1 MVITALDVGTTKV
14 TCFIARRE
22 GQEDVRIIGIGHEV
36 ARGMK
41 AGIVTDMAAAED
53 AIRRA
58 VQRAERMAETRAR
71 DAYVSLSGG
80 APESRYTEN
89 VIALS
94 GEEIDDS
101 VIRRAFDELS
111 PSLRSGDRDTI
122 HAIPIQYELDGAR
135 GIRNPRGM
143 SGRRLGV
150 RLHAVSVAHGAL
162 RNLITCLRRVEI
174 DLQAPVVAG
183 YAAGLACLV
192 EDELDLGVTVI
203 DMGGGTTSLAVF
215 AAGAL
220 VHAESFPIGGWHV
233 TNDIARGLSTPIT
246 SAEQVKRLFASAIAG
261 PRDAREMI
269 ELPQLGEDQPL
280 TTVQV
285 PRSLLVGIVRPRLE
299 EIFEL
304 VRDRLESSG
313 FANAAGRRVVITGG
327 ASQIEGIR
335 ELAGQVLEKQIRLA
349 RPLPIPGL
357 AQSTTGPEY
366 AVAAGLLIYA
376 GKNHANP
383 QPRRV
388 RRELRRRPESRL
400 GRLGHWLK
408 ENF

>member
-1 MVITALDVGTTKV
+1 MVITAIDVGTTKV

-22 GQEDVRIIGIGHEV
+22 AAEDVRIIGIGHEV

-41 AGIVTDMAAAED
+41 AGIVTDMNAAEQ
-53 AIRRA
+53 AIRRS
-58 VQRAERMAETRAR
+58 VERAERMAETRAR
-71 DAYVSLSGG
+71 EVYVSISGG
-80 APESRYTEN
+80 APESRYTESA
-89 VIALS
+89 ISL
-94 GEEIDDS
+94 GGQEIDDS
-101 VIRRAFDELS
+101 VIQRAFDGLA
-111 PSLRSGDRDTI
+111 PQVRTGDRDVI
-122 HAIPIQYELDGAR
+122 HAIPMQYEIDGAR

-143 SGRRLGV
+143 IGRRLGV
-150 RLHAVSVAHGAL
+150 KLHLVSVAHGAL
-162 RNLITCLRRVEI
+162 RNLITCLRRLELEVA
-174 DLQAPVVAG
+174 APVVAG

-215 AAGAL
+215 AGGAL

-246 SAEQVKRLFASAIAG
+246 SAEQVKRLYASALSG
-261 PRDAREMI
+261 PRDARELI
-269 ELPQLGEDQPL
+269 EVPQLGEDMPAAGM
-280 TTVQV
+280 QV
-285 PRSLLVGIVRPRLE
+285 PRALLVGIVRPRLE

-304 VRDRLESSG
+304 VRDRLDSSG
-313 FANAAGRRVVITGG
+313 FADAAGRRVVITGG

-349 RPLPIPGL
+349 RPLPLPGL
-357 AQSTTGPEY
+357 AYSTTGPEY
-366 AVAAGLLIYA
+366 ATVSGLLIYA
-376 GKNHANP
+376 GRNQTSV

-388 RRELRRRPESRL
+388 RRELKRRPEGRL
-400 GRLGHWLK
+400 GRISHWLK

>member
-1 MVITALDVGTTKV
+1 MVITAIDVGTTKV

-22 GQEDVRIIGIGHEV
+22 GQEDLRIIGIGHEV
-36 ARGMK
+36 ARGLK
-41 AGIVTDMAAAED
+41 AGIVTDMTAAEES
-53 AIRRA
+53 IRRA
-58 VQRAERMAETRAR
+58 VQRAERMAEVRAR
-71 DAYVSLSGG
+71 EAYVSLSGG

-89 VIALS
+89 AISLG

-101 VIRRAFDELS
+101 VIQRAFDELA
-111 PSLRSGDRDTI
+111 PNMRTGDRDTI

-143 SGRRLGV
+143 TGRRLGV
-150 RLHAVSVAHGAL
+150 RLHVVSVAHGAL
-162 RNLITCLRRVEI
+162 RNLITCMRRCELDVA
-174 DLQAPVVAG
+174 APVISG

-215 AAGAL
+215 SGGAL

-246 SAEQVKRLFASAIAG
+246 SAEQVKKFYASATSG
-261 PRDAREMI
+261 PRDAQLTI
-269 ELPQLGEDQPL
+269 EVPQLGEGTPA
-280 TTVQV
+280 TSMQV
-285 PRSLLVGIVRPRLE
+285 SRSLLVGIVRPRLE

-304 VRDRLESSG
+304 VRDRLDSSG
-313 FANAAGRRVVITGG
+313 FADAAGRRVVITGG

-366 AVAAGLLIYA
+366 AVGAGLLVYA
-376 GKNHANP
+376 GKNQANP

-388 RRELRRRPESRL
+388 RRDQRRRPETRL
-400 GRLGHWLK
+400 GRISHWLK